1 MLTALASLVRPNNA
15 ITATEYFMFLI
26 NQNIIT
32 KLNGIIINLMEKR

>member
-1 MLTALASLVRPNNA
+1 VTPARRDKTIRL
-15 ITATEYFMFLI
+15 YFMILI

>member
-1 MLTALASLVRPNNA
+1 VTPARRDKTIRL
-15 ITATEYFMFLI
+15 YFMFLI